1 MARALG
7 MRLISLTDHDTVAGL
22 HEAESAAE
30 QAGVRFIPGI
40 ELSASEDGIDC
51 HILGY
56 GIAPDHRELILVCGE
71 LARQRGLRETRIF
84 DYLQNSGV
92 ELEASQVYR
101 HTPPGRAGRSHFAL
115 ALVHAGYAESVS
127 AAFDLYLATPE
138 FSKIDRP
145 KIALDACTALIQ
157 NAGGFA
163 SLAHPGFLKM
173 PPSEF
178 ESFLARLTDAGIR
191 GLECHYSAHTPEETK
206 YYLAQAKKHRLIIT
220 RGSDFHGEKLKPGV
234 KIGNC

>member
-1 MARALG
+1 

-84 DYLQNSGV
+84 DHLKNLGA
-92 ELEASQVYR
+92 ELDAERVYCQV
-101 HTPPGRAGRSHFAL
+101 PQGRAGRSHFAL
-115 ALVHAGYAESVS
+115 ALVDAGYVRSIDE
-127 AAFDLYLATPE
+127 AFDKYLSTPE
-138 FSKIDRP
+138 FLKIDRP
-145 KIALDACTALIQ
+145 KPSARDCIVLIQ
-157 NAGGFA
+157 SAGGFA
-163 SLAHPGFLKM
+163 SLAHPGLLKM
-173 PPSEF
+173 DKPAF
-178 ESFLARLTDAGIR
+178 EALLARLKSHGLE
-191 GLECHYSAHTPEETK
+191 GLECYHSAHTPNQVE
-206 YYLAQAKKHRLIIT
+206 YYLAGAKKYQLIVT
-220 RGSDFHGEKLKPGV
+220 EGSDFHGEKLKPGV
-234 KIGNC
+234 QIGSYAAATRK